1 MFCIRCGTQLPA
13 GSRSCSRCGAE
24 QGFGAG
30 PESTMGL
37 NNAFNRYMGGEKPL
51 IGGRQPDDLVGQTID
66 GKYRLEAVL
75 GAGGMGVVYRAA
87 RLLIGDTVAIKI
99 ILPEH
104 VSDQR
109 AIQRFR
115 REAQATAML
124 KHPNAVAIY
133 DFGTTSEGLVYLVME
148 LIEGH
153 SLRQIIR
160 EQGPLSPQAASVIIN
175 QVCSALDEAHR
186 RNMVHRD
193 LKPDNIIVTT
203 TPSGPLVK
211 VLDFGLAKMLDPE
224 TTSGNLT
231 QTGTVMGTPFY
242 MSPEQFMGDELDG
255 RSDVYSLG
263 IVLYEMLTGAVPFN
277 SPTPTAVVVQH
288 VNQAPRPLRA
298 IDGRIPPA
306 VEAVVLRALEKRRDA
321 RQQTAG
327 ALAQELSFAVRG
339 ETPSP
344 QVFSQYPQGSA
355 ASQPAAT
362 GTGGTRETVPTM
374 ALNTPASGS
383 NAFSHIASPMP
394 FTGAPPPYSG
404 EVPKAGGGR
413 KLLPAVVAAVFALG
427 LAGGGVAWWL
437 LAGSDGSQ
445 AENVNQPA
453 QEKTV
458 TNRNSGAS
466 QSAKP
471 EVNAANPADTEFRSL
486 NEKRL
491 NATPSEFPEVMESL
505 KAAENRYPTDYR
517 FTYERAKLSVAG
529 TRDHHEAFNL
539 LFTAGRKAIDA
550 GKSAEMLSDM
560 ARDGGGDFR
569 RLSRGHS
576 EWQTLESALRSK
588 DKTALSV
595 SSH

>member
-1 MFCIRCGTQLPA
+1 MFCIRCGTQLPD

-24 QGFGAG
+24 QRFGGG

-66 GKYRLEAVL
+66 GKYRLDAVL

-160 EQGPLSPQAASVIIN
+160 EQGPLAPQAASMLID

-193 LKPDNIIVTT
+193 LKPDNIVVTPT
-203 TPSGPLVK
+203 SSGALVK

-242 MSPEQFMGDELDG
+242 MSPEQFMGEELDG
-255 RSDVYSLG
+255 RSDIYSLG

-288 VNQAPRPLRA
+288 VNQAPRSLRA

-306 VEAVVLRALEKRRDA
+306 VEAVVLRALEKRREA

-339 ETPSP
+339 ETPAPPVFSP
-344 QVFSQYPQGSA
+344 QASSA
-355 ASQPAAT
+355 QQPPTPSAW
-362 GTGGTRETVPTM
+362 GTRETVPTM

-383 NAFSHIASPMP
+383 NAFSHAAPPMS
-394 FTGAPPPYSG
+394 FTGAPPPFSG

-413 KLLPAVVAAVFALG
+413 KLLPVIVVAVFALG
-427 LAGGGVAWWL
+427 LAGGAAAWWL
-437 LAGSDGSQ
+437 QTGSDGNQ
-445 AENVNQPA
+445 TENVNQTT

-458 TNRNSGAS
+458 TNRNPGTS

-471 EVNAANPADTEFRSL
+471 ETSAGNPADAEFRSL

-491 NATPSEFPEVMESL
+491 NATASQFPEVMESL

-539 LFTAGRKAIDA
+539 LFTAGRKAIEA
-550 GKSAEMLSDM
+550 GKPAEMLSDM
-560 ARDGGGDFR
+560 ARDGGADFR

-576 EWQTLESALRSK
+576 EWQTLESALRSR
-588 DKTALSV
+588 DKTALNV